1 MEDLEKQFFAE
12 NDDLESQFFATP
24 EKEAKK
30 RGVNLGGYIRNIAQ
44 NIPVIGTRAD
54 EAEALIRSNKAGLAA
69 GMMDLPFLAR
79 ILQNNAEYEKYR
91 RNAEESA
98 LENEANAPYGKAAAL
113 GTNIAG
119 NMALTALT
127 HGLTLNPFVS
137 AAQGIIEGSGRGSNP
152 EERAINAAIG
162 GSINFA
168 VPAVFNKV
176 LPTKSITSKTI
187 NKYAKRSLETA
198 KNNKDVSKII
208 IAKSIKEGAEPSEII
223 ANEVSKGY
231 RPALWNNLKRASE
244 GENVLREYLYKSA
257 AETNRPLYDQY
268 VEQEVRKVSPQYA
281 TKIGQNIK
289 KLKLDEKGTDLLADF
304 DSREIA
310 RNAINETMRDA
321 SQAERASVENAINN
335 AFAKRGVAEDMLPIL
350 VPNPT
355 KTAVTK
361 TGAVRLSGDIW
372 KNAANKAFLNIINP
386 RWTLSNALRGA
397 IDTMAETPVIKNLD
411 TFNDF

>member
-1 MEDLEKQFFAE
+1 MNPWEEDLIVEEAQ
-12 NDDLESQFFATP
+12 
-24 EKEAKK
+24 KEAMPWEEDLKVSTP
-30 RGVNLGGYIRNIAQ
+30 RGANFGGYVRNIAQ
-44 NIPVIGTRAD
+44 NIPLLGTRAD
-54 EAEALIRSNKAGLAA
+54 ELEATIRSNKAGLAA
-69 GMMDLPFLAR
+69 GMMGFSGLSRL
-79 ILQNNAEYEKYR
+79 LQNDAEYEKYR

-98 LENEANAPYGKAAAL
+98 LGNEANAPYGEAAAL

-119 NMALTALT
+119 NMALAALT
-127 HGLTLNPFVS
+127 RGLTLNPYVS

-152 EERAINAAIG
+152 EERAINAAVS

-176 LPTKSITSKTI
+176 APTKGITTKTI

-208 IAKSIKEGAEPSEII
+208 MAKSIKEGAEPSEII

-244 GENVLREYLYKSA
+244 GENVLRESLYKSA
-257 AETNRPLYDQY
+257 AETRRPLYDQY
-268 VEQEVRKVSPQYA
+268 IEQEVRKVSPQYA
-281 TKIGQNIK
+281 TKIGQNIR
-289 KLKLDEKGTDLLADF
+289 KLKLDEKGTDLLVDF

-310 RNAINETMRDA
+310 RNAINEAMQDA

-335 AFAKRGVAEDMLPIL
+335 AFAKRGVANDMIRAL

-355 KTAVTK
+355 QTAVTK
-361 TGAVRLSGDIW
+361 TGAVRFLGDMW
-372 KNAANKAFLNIINP
+372 KNAANRAFLNIINP
-386 RWTLSNALRGA
+386 KWTLSNALRGA
-397 IDTMAETPVIKNLD
+397 VDTMAETPMIKNLEN
-411 TFNDF
+411 FKGF